1 MKNDIYK
8 ALLAIVT
15 EYAEGRGPLVK
26 YKEQNDKIMELVS
39 KDPTLFS
46 VLGFETEKQV
56 TIDYSTKDNICL

>member
-15 EYAEGRGPLVK
+15 EYAEGRGPLAK

-39 KDPTLFS
+39 KDPTLFR
-46 VLGFETEKQV
+46 VLGFETDEQV
-56 TIDYSTKDNICL
+56 TIEYSTKDNICL